1 MQVKKIITV
10 SRQFG
15 SGGRSIAKEV
25 AAALGYDYYDSELVE
40 KVAEETGFDPS
51 YIADAGEYAP
61 GRSILSYALGSA
73 TPHGT
78 GNHIST
84 SDYLWATQSRI
95 ITELAEK
102 GNCVIVGRCAD
113 FILRDRDDC
122 LNVFIHA
129 NDAYKAKRI
138 VELYGVRDKSPQKR
152 LEEKDTKR
160 AVNYKY
166 FTGREWGNIKN
177 YHISL
182 DSSVLGSEAC
192 VKIIAQI
199 AKGE

>member
-1 MQVKKIITV
+1 MKKIITV

-25 AAALGYDYYDSELVE
+25 AKALGYDYYDSELVE
-40 KVAEETGFDPS
+40 RVAKETGFDPS

-61 GRSILSYALGSA
+61 GRSILSYALSSA
-73 TPHGT
+73 SPHAS
-78 GNHIST
+78 GNHMSA

-95 ITELAEK
+95 ISELAEK

-113 FILRDRDDC
+113 FILRDREDC

-129 NDAYKAKRI
+129 NDDYRAKRI
-138 VELYGVRDKSPQKR
+138 VELYGVRDKTPLKR
-152 LEEKDTKR
+152 LEEKDAKR
-160 AVNYKY
+160 KVNYKY
-166 FTGREWGNIKN
+166 FTGREWGSIEN

-182 DSSVLGSEAC
+182 DSGALGSEAC
-192 VKIIAQI
+192 VKIIAEL
-199 AKGE
+199 AKG

>member
-1 MQVKKIITV
+1 MKKIITV

-15 SGGRSIAKEV
+15 SGGRSIAKAV
-25 AAALGYDYYDSELVE
+25 AAALGYDYYDSELTD
-40 KVAEETGFDPS
+40 KVAAETGFDPS

-73 TPHGT
+73 VPHGT
-78 GNHIST
+78 GNHLSA

-95 ITELAEK
+95 INELAEK

-113 FILRDRDDC
+113 FILRDRKDC

-129 NDAYKAKRI
+129 DKDYKAKRI
-138 VELYGVRDKSPQKR
+138 VELYGVRDKSPVKR

-166 FTGREWGNIKN
+166 FTGREWGNIEN
-177 YHISL
+177 YHLAL
-182 DSSVLGSEAC
+182 DSSKLGNEMC
-192 VKIIAQI
+192 VRIIESV
-199 AKGE
+199 AKEM

>member
-1 MQVKKIITV
+1 MKKIITV

-25 AAALGYDYYDSELVE
+25 AAALGYDYYDSELTT

-78 GNHIST
+78 GNHLSA
-84 SDYLWATQSRI
+84 SDYLWSAQSRI

-113 FILRDRDDC
+113 FILRERDDC

-129 NDAYKAKRI
+129 DSDYKAKRI
-138 VELYGVRDKSPQKR
+138 VELYGVRDKSPLKR

-166 FTGREWGNIKN
+166 FTGREWGNIEN
-177 YHISL
+177 YHLSL
-182 DSSVLGSEAC
+182 NSSALGSDTC
-192 VKIIAQI
+192 VKIIAEI

>member
-1 MQVKKIITV
+1 MKKIITV

-25 AAALGYDYYDSELVE
+25 AAVLGYDYYDSELVQ

-78 GNHIST
+78 GNHISAP
-84 SDYLWATQSRI
+84 DYLWATQSRI
-95 ITELAEK
+95 INELAEK

-113 FILRDRDDC
+113 FILRNREDC

-129 NDAYKAKRI
+129 DKDYKAKRI

-152 LEEKDTKR
+152 LEEKDRKR
-160 AVNYKY
+160 AANYKY
-166 FTGREWGNIKN
+166 FTGREWGIIDN
-177 YHISL
+177 YHIAL
-182 DSSVLGSEAC
+182 DSSKLGDELC
-192 VKIIAQI
+192 VKLIEEIV
-199 AKGE
+199 KK